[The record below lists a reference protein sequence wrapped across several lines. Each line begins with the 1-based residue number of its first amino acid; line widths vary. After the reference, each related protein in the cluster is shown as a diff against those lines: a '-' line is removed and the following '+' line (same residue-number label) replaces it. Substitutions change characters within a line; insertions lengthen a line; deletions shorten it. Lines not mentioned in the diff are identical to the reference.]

1 MLQLSYTFPLDP
13 GGEAVSNK
21 IEREVHEITADPGRV
36 YNFIIPRCAP
46 YFGESVLVKDV
57 TSGLYLTKNIDFVL
71 THAFEAQSNTEP
83 FKPVYGSLLLTNTAF
98 TGRLELTYQTL
109 GGPYTLNEIELLN
122 TLANVLVDPRTTTWE
137 SVAAKPYVY
146 DPLLHTHHSSDL
158 VGMNEVVDAIR
169 EIAQNITSN
178 SAAITQAILVHRNDP
193 DAHAQYVK
201 QSELTGQFQAQLS
214 GASTGFAG
222 GTDNVLELN
231 QPGTYTLTNYAEG
244 LLISF
249 VATYTNTGPVT
260 AKIGALSALTVYKDN
275 TRPLAPG
282 DIKAGCSYQL
292 VHRSAQWFLL
302 NPSTR
307 HQSRYVRIVATAG
320 QTEYRFKYVPGTV
333 TVKKDGLAVNVANY
347 TQTSGNVVVLNAG
360 VVVNTLME
368 FTFEQESG
376 KWVMPLNNSYLA
388 SGIQLYPDNALGP
401 CTYFLPFNPSDGEA
415 VEWVASDTDFETN
428 PMTFNGNGKNIMT
441 DGTLVV
447 NESRV
452 GGRLIYSTALN
463 KWRLFATTTAG
474 V

>member
-1 MLQLSYTFPLDP
+1 
-13 GGEAVSNK
+13 
-21 IEREVHEITADPGRV
+21 
-36 YNFIIPRCAP
+36 
-46 YFGESVLVKDV
+46 
-57 TSGLYLTKNIDFVL
+57 
-71 THAFEAQSNTEP
+71 
-83 FKPVYGSLLLTNTAF
+83 
-98 TGRLELTYQTL
+98 
-109 GGPYTLNEIELLN
+109 
-122 TLANVLVDPRTTTWE
+122 
-137 SVAAKPYVY
+137 
-146 DPLLHTHHSSDL
+146 
-158 VGMNEVVDAIR
+158 
-169 EIAQNITSN
+169 
-178 SAAITQAILVHRNDP
+178 
-193 DAHAQYVK
+193 
-201 QSELTGQFQAQLS
+201 
-214 GASTGFAG
+214 
-222 GTDNVLELN
+222 
-231 QPGTYTLTNYAEG
+231 
-244 LLISF
+244 
-249 VATYTNTGPVT
+249 
-260 AKIGALSALTVYKDN
+260 
-275 TRPLAPG
+275 
-282 DIKAGCSYQL
+282 
-292 VHRSAQWFLL
+292 
-302 NPSTR
+302 
-307 HQSRYVRIVATAG
+307 
-320 QTEYRFKYVPGTV
+320 V